1 MKRFREKPTSV
12 LSAADLKTGYGK
24 GLYWLFFAILFIV
37 CIVSLLPVIWTIV
50 TAFKPTQEIFAK
62 EATFFPKEMSF
73 EIFKTRI
80 AESWAA
86 LKLGSSI
93 VNTIIVS
100 IGELFSMLSV
110 CALGGY
116 VLSKLRPKGIKFVFT
131 LIVWTMMM
139 PSQIRLVPNYI
150 TYLHFPFAYDI
161 GGVSLLNTYWPMWLT
176 AAANT
181 FNVILFKNSFDSLS
195 SSYVEAAKL
204 DGCSDIGI
212 LVKILLPLSKPIVIY
227 VSIFQLSNAWSNF
240 FMPMLVLNPEKYT
253 VPVKLMKIKSDTSI
267 QMNTYFMCMMFAS
280 IPTFLI
286 FAIFQKQIMGG
297 VNIGGVKG

>member
-1 MKRFREKPTSV
+1 M
-12 LSAADLKTGYGK
+12 
-24 GLYWLFFAILFIV
+24 
-37 CIVSLLPVIWTIV
+37 
-50 TAFKPTQEIFAK
+50 
-62 EATFFPKEMSF
+62 
-73 EIFKTRI
+73 
-80 AESWAA
+80 
-86 LKLGSSI
+86 
-93 VNTIIVS
+93 
-100 IGELFSMLSV
+100 
-110 CALGGY
+110 
-116 VLSKLRPKGIKFVFT
+116 
-131 LIVWTMMM
+131 
-139 PSQIRLVPNYI
+139 
-150 TYLHFPFAYDI
+150 
-161 GGVSLLNTYWPMWLT
+161 SLLNTYWPMWLT

-267 QMNTYFMCMMFAS
+267 QMNTYFMCMLFAS
-280 IPTFLI
+280 IPIFLI